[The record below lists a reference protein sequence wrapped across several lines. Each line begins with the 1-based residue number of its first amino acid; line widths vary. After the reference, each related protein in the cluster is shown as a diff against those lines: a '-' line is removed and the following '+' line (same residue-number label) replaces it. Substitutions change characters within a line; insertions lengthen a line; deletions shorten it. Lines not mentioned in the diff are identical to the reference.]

1 LQLNK
6 GVVDMIVTLTVNPS
20 VDASTSINQVV
31 PDHKMRCR
39 EASYKPGGGG
49 VNVSRAIHRLGGE
62 SLALYTSGG
71 LHGQLLH
78 QMLEQEGVSNQ
89 PIPIEGQT
97 RENLIVLEEAT
108 GQQFRFDMPGPHFIK
123 DDWER
128 CIEQLNALKNNP
140 TYIVASGSL
149 PPGCPTDFYARVVK
163 IAKKWNARVI
173 VDTSGEA
180 LQLAADA
187 GVYLL
192 KPNARELEE
201 LIGKQIANNE
211 EIKAAAFQ
219 LIEEGRTEVVVV
231 SLGGDGALL
240 ITKEG
245 TEYIQAPNVSVVSVV
260 GAGDSLVGGVVYS
273 LEQGRSLLESVR
285 FGIAAGAAA
294 VMNPERELCK
304 REDTERLFK
313 SMEIDSNKE

>member
-1 LQLNK
+1 
-6 GVVDMIVTLTVNPS
+6 MIVTLTMNPS

-49 VNVSRAIHRLGGE
+49 VNVARAVHRLGGE
-62 SLALYTSGG
+62 SLALFTSGG
-71 LHGQLLH
+71 LHGQLLS
-78 QMLEQEGVSNQ
+78 QMLEKEGVSHQ
-89 PIPIEGQT
+89 SIPIEGQT
-97 RENLIVLEEAT
+97 RENLIVLEEST
-108 GQQFRFDMPGPHFIK
+108 GQQFRFDMPGPHFIES
-123 DDWER
+123 DWER
-128 CIEQLNALKNNP
+128 CLEQLNSLTVEP

-149 PPGCPTDFYARVVK
+149 PPGCPKDFYARVVTV
-163 IAKKWNARVI
+163 AKKWNVRVI

-201 LIGKQIANNE
+201 LVGREIANDE
-211 EIKAAAFQ
+211 AIEAAALQ
-219 LIEEGRTEVVVV
+219 LIDEGRTEVVIV
-231 SLGGDGALL
+231 SLGGEGALM

-245 TEYIQAPNVSVVSVV
+245 AERIQAPDVNVVSVV
-260 GAGDSLVGGVVYS
+260 GAGDSLVGGIVYS
-273 LEQGRSLLESVR
+273 LAQGRSLRQSVQ
-285 FGIAAGAAA
+285 FGVAAGAAA

-304 REDTERLFK
+304 REDTERLFA
-313 SMEIDSNKE
+313 SMTKGITGE

>member
-1 LQLNK
+1 
-6 GVVDMIVTLTVNPS
+6 MIVTLTVNPS
-20 VDASTSINQVV
+20 VDASTGINQVV
-31 PDHKMRCR
+31 PDHKLRCR

-62 SLALYTSGG
+62 SLALFTSGG

-78 QMLEQEGVSNQ
+78 QMLEKEGVSHQ
-89 PIPIEGQT
+89 SIPIEGQT
-97 RENLIVLEEAT
+97 RENLIVVEEST
-108 GQQFRFDMPGPHFIK
+108 GQQFRFDMPGPLFLE
-123 DDWER
+123 DDWKR
-128 CIEQLNALKNNP
+128 CIEQLNALTIKP
-140 TYIVASGSL
+140 AYLVASGSL
-149 PPGCPTDFYARVVK
+149 PPGCPSDFYAQVVAA
-163 IAKKWNARVI
+163 AKQWNARVI

-201 LIGKQIANNE
+201 LTGEKMDKDE
-211 EIKAAAFQ
+211 DLRAAALK

-231 SLGGDGALL
+231 SLGGKGAMM
-240 ITKEG
+240 ITKDG
-245 TEYIQAPNVSVVSVV
+245 YEYFQAPDVPVVSVV
-260 GAGDSLVGGVVYS
+260 GAGDSLVAGIVHR
-273 LEQGRSLLESVR
+273 LEQGSSLRESVQ
-285 FGIAAGAAA
+285 FGIAAGASA

-313 SMEIDSNKE
+313 SMLTDRS

>member
-1 LQLNK
+1 
-6 GVVDMIVTLTVNPS
+6 MIVTLTVNPS
-20 VDASTSINQVV
+20 VDASTSIHQVV
-31 PDHKMRCR
+31 PDHKLRCR

-49 VNVSRAIHRLGGE
+49 VNVSRAVHRLGGE

-71 LHGQLLH
+71 LHGELLH
-78 QMLEQEGVSNQ
+78 QMLEKEGVSHH

-97 RENLIVLEEAT
+97 RENLIVLEEST
-108 GQQFRFDMPGPHFIK
+108 GQQFRFDMPGPHFIES
-123 DDWER
+123 DWES
-128 CIEQLNALKNNP
+128 CIEQLKALTVDP

-149 PPGCPTDFYARVVK
+149 PPGCPLDFYAKVVAV
-163 IAKKWNARVI
+163 AKKWNARVI

-187 GVYLL
+187 GVFLL

-201 LIGKQIANNE
+201 LSGKVIANDE
-211 EIKAAAFQ
+211 ELKAAALQ

-231 SLGGDGALL
+231 SLGGKGALL
-240 ITKEG
+240 ITKDG
-245 TEYIQAPNVSVVSVV
+245 TEHIQAPEVSVISVV
-260 GAGDSLVGGVVYS
+260 GAGDSLVAGVVYS
-273 LEQGRSLLESVR
+273 LEQGRSLRESVQ

-313 SMEIDSNKE
+313 SMGNNHS

>member
-1 LQLNK
+1 
-6 GVVDMIVTLTVNPS
+6 MIVTLTVNPS

-31 PDHKMRCR
+31 PDHKLRCR

-49 VNVSRAIHRLGGE
+49 VNVSRAIHRLGGD

-78 QMLEQEGVSNQ
+78 HMLEQEGVNHQS
-89 PIPIEGQT
+89 IPIDGQT
-97 RENLIVLEEAT
+97 RENLIVLEEST
-108 GQQFRFDMPGPHFIK
+108 GQQFRFDMPGPLFLEG
-123 DDWER
+123 DWVR
-128 CIEQLNALKNNP
+128 CIEQLKALTVTP

-149 PPGCPTDFYARVVK
+149 PTGCPTDFYARVVAV
-163 IAKKWNARVI
+163 AKQWNARVI

-201 LIGKQIANNE
+201 LSGQAITNDE
-211 EIKAAAFQ
+211 ELKAAALK
-219 LIEEGRTEVVVV
+219 LIDEGRTEVVVV
-231 SLGGDGALL
+231 SLGGEGAML
-240 ITKEG
+240 ISKEG
-245 TEYIQAPNVSVVSVV
+245 CEHLKAPDISVVSVV

-273 LEQGRSLLESVR
+273 LELGRPLREAVQ

-313 SMEIDSNKE
+313 SMTEASKG